1 MNVRSREAVEPPAG
15 SMMEPDFALTNEQWS
30 LIKDFF
36 PEQKPGPE
44 GGRPQ
49 ASNRAC
55 VEGVIWILMSGAPWR
70 LLPRCYPSDTT
81 CWRRHKQWTE
91 AGIWEKAWARL
102 LHSLKR
108 KGKLD
113 LEETIAD
120 GTFSS
125 AKKGV

>member
-1 MNVRSREAVEPPAG
+1 
-15 SMMEPDFALTNEQWS
+15 MMEPDFQLTNEQWS
-30 LIKDFF
+30 LIEDFF

-49 ASNRAC
+49 ASNRDC
-55 VEGVIWILMSGAPWR
+55 VEGIVWILISGAPWR
-70 LLPRCYPSDTT
+70 FLPKCYPSDTT

-91 AGIWEKAWARL
+91 AGIWEKVWARL
-102 LHSLKR
+102 LQLLKR
-108 KGKLD
+108 KGEID